1 MGGLGS
7 GRYEYA
13 TTPTVEDCRVLDVNE
28 FTDAV
33 EYPGTSATIRWGPE
47 DNPSASIGVHLLP
60 QSGDDEKAIGL
71 RLKYTIIDGRTGE
84 KTAQDYRVPL
94 EYTECNFSGE
104 RPWFRCPG
112 VVDGE
117 HCERRVAKLY
127 RPPRGDLYLC
137 RHCYDLGYTTS
148 RTSGDQLKQAELR
161 YRRAYAKLDE
171 QGRRPHPNSDQAPY
185 VPDRP
190 KGMHHNTY
198 EDLVGEL
205 TQARLEWK
213 DAWMEQLRH
222 MTRDLER
229 V

>member
-13 TTPTVEDCRVLDVNE
+13 TTPTVEECRVLDVNE

-47 DNPSASIGVHLLP
+47 DNSSASIGVHLLP
-60 QSGDDEKAIGL
+60 QSGDDEKATGL

-84 KTAQDYRVPL
+84 KTEQDYRVPL
-94 EYTECNFSGE
+94 EYTECNFGGE

-161 YRRAYAKLDE
+161 YRRAFAKADE
-171 QGRRPHPNSDQAPY
+171 ECRRPHPNNEPWF
-185 VPDRP
+185 PKRP
-190 KGMHHNTY
+190 KGMHYDTY
-198 EDLVGEL
+198 EEL
-205 TQARLEWK
+205 LAALQTARREWA
-213 DAWMEQLRH
+213 DAMQKREQQLFQG
-222 MTRDLER
+222 LER
-229 V
+229 M